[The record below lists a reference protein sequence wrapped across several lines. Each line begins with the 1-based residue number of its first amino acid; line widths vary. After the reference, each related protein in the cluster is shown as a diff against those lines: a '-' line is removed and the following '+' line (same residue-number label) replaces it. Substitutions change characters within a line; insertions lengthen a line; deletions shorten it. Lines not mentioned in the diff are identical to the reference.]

1 MKILAGVLALS
12 LAAAAVAAFPG
23 PAAAAATR
31 ARDVLPVEGLIAA
44 SVVAVRDQAALDAH
58 YYLADE
64 SALALG
70 RKADA
75 VLARYAGPGSG
86 SLLLVVAYPDAGSAG
101 RAYGRFGG
109 DFFSDSFD
117 PMTPRAV
124 ERLETGDWAG
134 AARRGR
140 FLIVV
145 LESPDRD
152 SCDGLLGRAEDR
164 AAAPKTR

>member
-1 MKILAGVLALS
+1 MRIRAGLLALS
-12 LAAAAVAAFPG
+12 IAVMAAPVLPG
-23 PAAAAATR
+23 PAAAPAR
-31 ARDVLPVEGLIAA
+31 ARDILPAEGLLA
-44 SVVAVRDQAALDAH
+44 SSVAAVRNQAALDAH

-75 VLARYAGPGSG
+75 VLARYGGAGGE
-86 SLLLVVAYPDAGSAG
+86 SLLLVVAYSAAEDAG
-101 RAYGRFGG
+101 RAFGRFGG
-109 DFFSDSFD
+109 DFFSENFD
-117 PMTPRAV
+117 PMTPRVV

-145 LESPDRD
+145 LESPDREA
-152 SCDGLLGRAEDR
+152 CDGLLRRAEDR
-164 AAAPKTR
+164 APAAKAR